1 MAAEYAFDEE
11 TEQEVAAA
19 QPVKATSS
27 IRAAAAKAIE
37 PALPAVDS
45 EAYLEEEEALSLGE
59 GALQPLEVEYEQPPL
74 TAGGTVTKVPL
85 CLCIARSH
93 FIFRVPVSAVAA
105 R

>member
-1 MAAEYAFDEE
+1 MAAEYAFDDEA
-11 TEQEVAAA
+11 EQEVAAV

-27 IRAAAAKAIE
+27 IAAAAAKAME

-85 CLCIARSH
+85 CFSIGRSW
-93 FIFRVPVSAVAA
+93 FISLVPVRAVAA
-105 R
+105 